1 MKLKGYIFSRPFFGE
16 RVPQHIQNII
26 LRDYCKKKDINF
38 LLSATEYAVD
48 KSTYILFELVKDYR
62 NYNGIVFYSIFQ
74 LPFEKKLRHL
84 IYKKTIEKKKEL
96 HFACENIVSKTKAD
110 FEQIEK
116 IFLIKELSIHKN
128 IQDSKIG
135 QHKNFVTPKHL
146 NTKRDY
152 LQRMNNS
159 KVKCMR
165 IAKKYE
171 YDYWDGDRKYGYGG
185 YKYIYGYHSI
195 LAKKIIKDYSL
206 NNNSK
211 VLDLGC
217 GKGFL
222 LYEIKKILSNIKVV
236 GIDVSKYAKSTSKKE
251 ISRFIKNKDLK
262 KKINYE
268 NNSFDLVISINTLH
282 NLKLEYVAQCLKE
295 IERIGKSKF
304 ICVESYRNENEQ
316 FNLQCWA
323 LTAETIID
331 VNSWKWLFKNVGY
344 TGDYEFIYFK

>member
-1 MKLKGYIFSRPFFGE
+1 MKLKGYIFSRSFFGE

-62 NYNGIVFYSIFQ
+62 NYNGIVLYSIFQ

-84 IYKKTIEKKKEL
+84 LFKKTIKKKKEL
-96 HFACENIVSKTKAD
+96 HFACENIVAKTKAD
-110 FEQIEK
+110 FEEIER
-116 IFLIKELSIHKN
+116 IFSIKKLSIHKN
-128 IQDSKIG
+128 IQDNKIG
-135 QHKNFVTPKHL
+135 KLKNFVTPKHL
-146 NTKRDY
+146 KTKRDY
-152 LQRMNNS
+152 LQRMNNN
-159 KVKCMR
+159 KVDCMK

-185 YKYIYGYHSI
+185 YKYISDYHSD
-195 LAKKIIKDYSL
+195 LAKKLIKEYSL

-222 LYEIKKILSNIKVV
+222 LYELKKILNDIEVV
-236 GIDVSKYAKSTSKKE
+236 GIDISRYAKLKSKKE
-251 ISRFIKNKDLK
+251 ISRFIEKKDLK
-262 KKINYE
+262 KKLNYD

-282 NLKLEYVAQCLKE
+282 NLKLEYVVKCLKE

-316 FNLQCWA
+316 FNVQCWA

-331 VNSWKWLFKNVGY
+331 TNSWKWLFKTVCY
-344 TGDYEFIYFK
+344 TGDYEFIYFN